1 MALAWRER
9 PGRAP
14 TVALADRYE
23 LRDVLGG
30 GRSGLV
36 YRALDRR
43 LGRLVALK
51 TLRAHDPEALYRLKR
66 EFRTLTRL
74 AHPNLVSFF
83 DLVVDGDERFFTME
97 LVDGMEFGDAFRS
110 RLEAGEPAAAV
121 HADLRSAMLQ
131 LAAGLDALHR
141 HGILHRDVKPGNV
154 LVTRDGRVVLLDF
167 GLALAVASSDEGA
180 EKTAGTMGYLAP
192 EQLAGHDATVAS
204 DWFGAGVMLYEAL
217 TGSMPFDGAKLLDV
231 LSGRAPRPT
240 PPRALAPATPDDLAS
255 LALALLEIDPV
266 RRPVGND
273 VVERLA
279 PRTAYLGPS
288 TATPLLPHPPL
299 VGRAAELAALLDA
312 LERSR
317 AGAFTLHL
325 SGPSGIGK
333 TALVENFV
341 QRATAERGALVLA
354 ARCHPHETVPF
365 KALDGAI
372 DGLARHLASLGD
384 DAVKHLLPDDVAA
397 VRRIFPVLGRVPRI
411 ARAVVRGGA
420 DVDPA
425 RGRRDAFAAL
435 RELLARVAAVR
446 PLVLWIDD
454 AQCGDLDSAALLG
467 ELLRAP
473 DPPRVLLLL
482 SFREERD
489 LTSALLD
496 AVRARAETQ
505 VGPRAERVVQLG
517 PLAPGDAAS
526 LVRSL
531 LGDEPPV
538 PPESI
543 AHEAQ
548 GSPLFALQMAR
559 ELVEQRDAGEGRA
572 AVVVPRLDRVIAARV
587 ARLPAA
593 AREVLDLLAV
603 AGRPLDRDVARRAL
617 GTDVDPR
624 PALALLHARRF
635 ARPVPVDGRV
645 ADAIDHDRILD
656 AVLAG
661 LEPDRRRV
669 LHRAVAGALGASGD
683 ADPRLLVHHYEQ
695 AGEIARAADLA
706 LAAARRAAA
715 DLAFHQAAD
724 LYARALALGTSS
736 VPAWVL
742 HARIGRML
750 TFAGRAADAARH
762 LETASDALATASPND
777 TRGVALRRRASELYL
792 RSGCYE
798 EGLGALRATLEACD
812 VRYPRALPMAIA
824 SVLGR
829 RALLALH
836 SRVGARIAPT
846 PRTVPGE
853 RERERLELYWSASVG
868 LSLFDVVRG
877 TDFQLRHSLLA
888 RRVGDAAH
896 LCRALCTEAGIT
908 VWEGG
913 SRKLPQAEKIVAEA
927 ARLAAAIGDPRVEL
941 VVLSARSAVAFGGR
955 RFVESLS
962 CCERGLRL
970 CQARHVGTTWETA
983 NFELGVILALLGI
996 GEHGR
1001 ARARILDA
1009 QQRAHERRD
1018 LYSIV
1023 ALRLG
1028 STAFSWLAAD
1038 DPGFVRRQIADARAA
1053 GPLAPF
1059 HEYCARYA
1067 AAQAE
1072 LYDGAPERAWRQA
1085 RSPWPRLRDRLLL
1098 RIEGVRLDLL
1108 ETRARAALA
1117 LAARGGPERRAM
1129 LRFARHAVW
1138 RMRRERVDWIEPS
1151 AMAVHAGIAW
1161 QEGDRTSAIAS
1172 LAAAAEG
1179 FDRFD
1184 MRAHA
1189 AAVRLLL
1196 AHLGVGEPVERCD
1209 ETLRRLGVL
1218 RPDRYAAFL
1227 VPGFPDLERASLRG

>member
-1 MALAWRER
+1 MALAWRE
-9 PGRAP
+9 PEDRAP
-14 TVALADRYE
+14 KVALADRYE

-36 YRALDRR
+36 YRAFDRR

-51 TLRAHDPEALYRLKR
+51 TLRARDPEALYRLKR

-83 DLVVDGDERFFTME
+83 DLVVDGDQHFFTME
-97 LVDGMEFGDAFRS
+97 LVDGLDFVDAFRA
-110 RLEAGEPAAAV
+110 RLAAGAPPAEV
-121 HADLRSAMLQ
+121 HADLRSALLQ

-167 GLALAVASSDEGA
+167 GLAVASSDDGG

-192 EQLAGHDATVAS
+192 ELLAGQDASVAS
-204 DWFGAGVMLYEAL
+204 DWFGAGVMLYETL

-240 PPRALAPATPDDLAS
+240 PPRVLAPATPEDLAS

-279 PRTAYLGPS
+279 LRSSHLALADALPP
-288 TATPLLPHPPL
+288 LPHTQL
-299 VGRAAELAALLDA
+299 VGRDAELAGLLDA

-317 AGAFTLHL
+317 AGALTLHL

-333 TALVENFV
+333 TALVETFA
-341 QRATAERGALVLA
+341 QRASAERGALVLA
-354 ARCHPHETVPF
+354 ARCHPHETIPF

-372 DGLARHLASLGD
+372 DALARHLASLGD
-384 DAVKHLLPDDVAA
+384 DIVKHLLPDDVASA
-397 VRRIFPVLGRVPRI
+397 RRIFPVLGRVPRI
-411 ARAVVRGGA
+411 ARAVARGGA

-435 RELLARVAAVR
+435 RQLLARVAAVR
-446 PLVLWIDD
+446 PVVLWIDD

-467 ELLRAP
+467 DLLRAP

-489 LTSALLD
+489 LPSALLD
-496 AVRARAETQ
+496 AVRARAAAQ
-505 VGPRAERVVQLG
+505 NAPRAERVLHLG
-517 PLAPGDAAS
+517 PLAADEAAS

-538 PPESI
+538 PLTSI

-559 ELVEQRDAGEGRA
+559 ELAEQRDAGGGRSEI
-572 AVVVPRLDRVIAARV
+572 VVPRLDGVIAARM
-587 ARLPAA
+587 ARLPAP

-603 AGRPLDRDVARRAL
+603 AGRPLDRDVVRRAL
-617 GTDVDPR
+617 GSDVDPR

-635 ARPVPVDGRV
+635 ARPVPVDARV
-645 ADAIDHDRILD
+645 ADAIDHDRIRD

-661 LEPDRRRV
+661 LEPDRRRA
-669 LHRAVAGALGASGD
+669 LHRVVAGALAASGD

-695 AGEIARAADLA
+695 AGETARAADLA
-706 LAAARRAAA
+706 LAAGRRAAA
-715 DLAFHQAAD
+715 DLAFHQAAE
-724 LYARALALGTSS
+724 LYARALALGTRS

-750 TFAGRAADAARH
+750 TFAGRAAEAARH
-762 LETASDALATASPND
+762 LETASAALATAAPSD
-777 TRGVALRRRASELYL
+777 TRGVALRRRASELYM

-812 VRYPRALPMAIA
+812 VRYPRTLPMAIA

-829 RALLALH
+829 RAWLALQT
-836 SRVGARIAPT
+836 RFGTRIAGSPSI
-846 PRTVPGE
+846 VAGE

-868 LSLFDVVRG
+868 LSMFDVVRG

-896 LCRALCTEAGIT
+896 LSRALCTEAGIT
-908 VWEGG
+908 AWEGG
-913 SRKLPQAEKIVAEA
+913 SRKRPQAEKIVAQA
-927 ARLAAAIGDPRVEL
+927 ARLAAAVGDPRVEL

-962 CCERGLRL
+962 YCERGLRL

-983 NFELGVILALLGI
+983 NFEIGVILALIGI

-1038 DPGFVRRQIADARAA
+1038 DPGSVRRQIADARAA
-1053 GPLAPF
+1053 GPLSPF
-1059 HEYCARYA
+1059 HEYCAQHA

-1072 LYDGAPERAWRQA
+1072 LYDGAPERAWQET
-1085 RSPWPRLRDRLLL
+1085 RSPWRRLHDRLLL

-1129 LRFARHAVW
+1129 LRFVRRAAW
-1138 RMRRERVDWIEPS
+1138 RMTRERVDWIEPS
-1151 AMAVHAGIAW
+1151 AMALRAGVAW
-1161 QEGDRTSAIAS
+1161 QAGDRTSAIAG

-1189 AAVRLLL
+1189 ASVRLLL
-1196 AHLGVGEPVERCD
+1196 AYLGVGEPVERCA

-1218 RPDRYAAFL
+1218 RPDRFAAFL
-1227 VPGFPDLERASLRG
+1227 VPGFPDLERTPLRR